1 MLSADRCSIIGRL
14 ALLRMDISRALH
26 GRPVGMDQEPGRLLT
41 CVEMLVPG
49 KNRNHQRVPFFP
61 FVSLILNDAVPF
73 PQENIVG
80 LFVDVAVGAGA
91 LSSRNLSDERA
102 EELYVEA
109 EPRLHGVGDPS
120 HRRRAKPKLLSFN

>member
-1 MLSADRCSIIGRL
+1 MLRADRYSIVRRL
-14 ALLRMDISRALH
+14 ALLCVDISRALH
-26 GRPVGMDQEPGRLLT
+26 GRPVGMDQEPCRLLT

-73 PQENIVG
+73 PRENIVG

-91 LSSRNLSDERA
+91 LSWGDLSHERA
-102 EELYVEA
+102 KQLDMEA
-109 EPRLHGVGDPS
+109 EPGLH
-120 HRRRAKPKLLSFN
+120 